1 MDLSKLSNEDLLA
14 LRAGDLS
21 KVSNDG
27 LLAMRGKSAPSEAPE
42 ESFVDKALRVGR
54 GAAQGVA
61 DQAIGLWQLRENLDP
76 AKRLFAPEIIKH
88 ANDFVR
94 EQDKDYE
101 QSRGASAGTFDPSR
115 MAGGVVGPLSAFTI
129 GGGATVGAAGRL
141 AQGAAGGFLGGVT
154 NPVTDEDYGS
164 AKAGQVV
171 AGTVLGT
178 LLPGAWELAKGG
190 GRLIRNIIEPSLGK
204 AGAERS
210 AGRLANEAAGSRKED
225 VIAALAAAKARETA
239 GQASVPAGS
248 AEFAALTEI
257 AAKNK
262 PSEFVKRA
270 GEQQSARAAA
280 IGGIA
285 GTPEEL
291 AKAKLDR
298 GTEAKRLYGEIKD
311 RKVDPRS
318 EQQIVNARVRAAEER
333 TQAAKDTDFVPVP
346 GMPRVTSGYNPEVA
360 RKAAD
365 EAELKSA
372 VELLRESIGFDNKS
386 FGALYDR
393 PSIQEAVAAAQ
404 RGARESGGY
413 FPKKA
418 GEKFSVENLQTM
430 KQYLDD
436 VIKDPAASGLKASDA
451 ARVSRTRDS
460 FVDWLSSAV
469 PEWRDARVAYKEA
482 SKPINQ
488 KIVGAELEKALT
500 SGTGKERVGAFTSAV
515 DNATRIPELQRKSG
529 AQRFGSLDEVLTP
542 EQMATVQGVKGELV
556 RDVELADLAQA
567 GMPKALNLVGD
578 ISKVPT
584 VGMIDRVVTIVNALA
599 NRAAGKGGQKT
610 MDALSDLSL
619 EPGGLAEAMRKAT
632 PFQRSQI
639 IDALMRAQGVSAGQA
654 Q

>member
-27 LLAMRGKSAPSEAPE
+27 LLAMRGKPAAPE
-42 ESFVDKALRVGR
+42 ESFGDKALRVGR
-54 GAAQGVA
+54 GMAQGVA

-76 AKRLFAPEIIKH
+76 AKRIFDPKGVSH
-88 ANDFVR
+88 ANEFVR
-94 EQDKDYE
+94 EQNKDYE
-101 QSRGASAGTFDPSR
+101 QSRGASSGTFDPSR
-115 MAGGVVGPLSAFTI
+115 LAGGVVGPLSIFTA
-129 GGGATVGAAGRL
+129 GGGATAGAVGRI
-141 AQGAAGGFLGGVT
+141 AQGAAGGFFGGVS
-154 NPVTDEDYGS
+154 NPVTDGDYDS
-164 AKAGQVV
+164 TKAGQAVV
-171 AGTVLGT
+171 GTVLGAV
-178 LLPGAWELAKGG
+178 LPGAWELAKGG

-270 GEQQSARAAA
+270 GEQQSARASA
-280 IGGIA
+280 IGIIA

-291 AKAKLDR
+291 AKAK
-298 GTEAKRLYGEIKD
+298 
-311 RKVDPRS
+311 
-318 EQQIVNARVRAAEER
+318 
-333 TQAAKDTDFVPVP
+333 
-346 GMPRVTSGYNPEVA
+346 VA
-360 RKAAD
+360 RGAQAQADYGAANAIVAKPD
-365 EAELKSA
+365 ADLIK
-372 VELLRESIGFDNKS
+372 LF
-386 FGALYDR
+386 DR
-393 PSIQEAVAAAQ
+393 PSIEKAFSRATEL
-404 RGARESGGY
+404 ARESGDT
-413 FPKKA
+413 
-418 GEKFSVENLQTM
+418 VDL
-430 KQYLDD
+430 
-436 VIKDPAASGLKASDA
+436 ASGKNLHYMKMAMDDLIKNPERFGIGATEAKAIGDTQRKFISWIEGQNPSYA
-451 ARVSRTRDS
+451 TARSNFR
-460 FVDWLSSAV
+460 
-469 PEWRDARVAYKEA
+469 EA

-488 KIVGAELEKALT
+488 MVAGAELEKALT
-500 SGTGKERVGAFTSAV
+500 SGTGKERVGAFTNAV

-556 RDVELADLAQA
+556 RDVEFADLAKA
-567 GMPKALNLVGD
+567 GMPKALNLVGQMD
-578 ISKVPT
+578 KTGAPN
-584 VGMIDRVVTIVNALA
+584 MLDRTMMIVNAIA
-599 NRAAGKGGQKT
+599 NRAAGRGSKKT